1 MEVLVPGMEETAV
14 RICIP
19 GSQGTSSP
27 IGRHQETPN
36 RNSCPWKPEH
46 FNALSRWISRHPNA
60 KSPSPQ
66 GTSNPK
72 ASISNT

>member
-1 MEVLVPGMEETAV
+1 MPGMEETAV

-27 IGRHQETPN
+27 THRHQETPN
-36 RNSCPWKPEH
+36 RNSHPWKPEDL
-46 FNALSRWISRHPNA
+46 NAPTPWVSRHPNS
-60 KSPSPQ
+60 KSPCPK

>member
-1 MEVLVPGMEETAV
+1 MPGMEETAV

-27 IGRHQETPN
+27 IHRHQETPN
-36 RNSCPWKPEH
+36 RNSHPWKPEH
-46 FNALSRWISRHPNA
+46 FNALSRWISRYPNA

-66 GTSNPK
+66 GTPNPK